1 MNRAETIDTTTTAD
15 DLAADDTE
23 QLAALCKAASD
34 PLRLSI
40 LRVLD
45 RDSYG
50 VLELA
55 SLFDIKQSGMSH
67 HLKVLAN
74 ADLVMTRREGNSIF
88 YRRSPIA
95 HDDVLAAFREALF
108 EQVDLLPVS
117 PALQQAIDD
126 IQRQRAENS
135 RKFFSDN
142 ADKFRE
148 QQDLIASIEHYGD
161 GVAELLDGV
170 ALPSHEHAIEIGP
183 GEGAFLQA
191 LSQRFEKVTAIDNS
205 AAMLTKAK
213 AFGVSLG
220 LNNIDFVLGDTHSTV
235 KPAAMIV
242 VNMVLHHIPAPSE
255 IFRDLAALLLP
266 GGALLVTDLCRHD
279 QAWARESCGDIWL
292 GFEPDDLTT
301 WAQAAGLIS
310 DQEQYLTL
318 RNGFRV
324 QIRHF
329 CKPSPPPPLP
339 QGEGR
344 NMNI

>member
-1 MNRAETIDTTTTAD
+1 MNQAEP
-15 DLAADDTE
+15 LAIAVSEAAVDATE
-23 QLAALCKAASD
+23 QLALLCKAASD

-55 SLFDIKQSGMSH
+55 ALFAMKQSGMSH
-67 HLKVLAN
+67 HLKVLAG

-95 HDDVLAAFREALF
+95 HDDQLAPLKEALF
-108 EQVDLLPVS
+108 EQVDRLAVS
-117 PALQQAIDD
+117 AQLQMAIDAV
-126 IQRQRAENS
+126 QRQRAENS
-135 RKFFSDN
+135 RQFFSDN

-161 GVAELLDGV
+161 GVAELLDGI
-170 ALPSHEHAIEIGP
+170 ALPSQAHAIEIGP

-191 LSQRFEKVTAIDNS
+191 LAQRFGKVTAIDNS
-205 AAMLTKAK
+205 AAMLAK
-213 AFGVSLG
+213 AEAFGRTHRLG
-220 LNNIDFVLGDTHSTV
+220 NVAYVLGDTISV
-235 KPAAMIV
+235 RDSVQPAQVII
-242 VNMVLHHIPAPSE
+242 VNMVLHHTAAPSE
-255 IFRDLAALLLP
+255 IFKDLSALLVP
-266 GGALLVTDLCRHD
+266 GGALLITDLCRHD
-279 QAWARESCGDIWL
+279 QGWTRESCGDIWL
-292 GFEPDDLTT
+292 GFEPDDLSQ

-329 CKPSPPPPLP
+329 FKP
-339 QGEGR
+339 E
-344 NMNI
+344 